1 MSEQG
6 SSQEV
11 LRYRDA
17 AARRGTLVEI
27 VNRSGFCTVADL
39 SDRLGVSRM
48 TVRRDIQQLEQ
59 DQKVRGAH
67 GGVAALLPQGGGTHI
82 QFRSLEQSDA
92 KQAVAEEAVALV
104 QGQADAT
111 VGFDAGTSAFEV
123 ARRLYP
129 QESLRVVTHSLL
141 VMNELSGRPNI
152 EVVGVGGVLHP
163 ETQAFAGPGTILALE
178 RYRLETLLL
187 TTSSINEGVMYCGN
201 AFDADTKRELM
212 RIAERIVLLADSSKL
227 RKISPFD
234 VNPVSA
240 VDLVIVDD
248 GVTEEELDSL
258 KATGV
263 ETIVAPLPPSENGD
277 AVVG

>member
-1 MSEQG
+1 MSDQG
-6 SSQEV
+6 SIQEA

-27 VNRSGFCTVADL
+27 VNRSGFCSVADL

-59 DQKVRGAH
+59 DRKVRSAH

-82 QFRSLEQSDA
+82 QFRSLEQSEA
-92 KQAVAEEAVALV
+92 KQAVAAKAVALIEDRP
-104 QGQADAT
+104 DAT

-123 ARRLYP
+123 ARRLHP
-129 QESLRVVTHSLL
+129 QRSIRVVTHSLL
-141 VMNELSGRPNI
+141 VMNELSGRPNV
-152 EVVGVGGVLHP
+152 EVIGVGGVLHP
-163 ETQAFAGPGTILALE
+163 ETQAFAGPGTVSALE

-187 TTSSINEGVMYCGN
+187 TTSSIHEEMMYCGN

-212 RIAERIVLLADSSKL
+212 RIAERIILLADSSKL
-227 RKISPFD
+227 RKVSPFD

-240 VDLVIVDD
+240 VDTVIIDSEITD
-248 GVTEEELDSL
+248 EELEAL
-258 KATGV
+258 QATGV
-263 ETIVAPLPPSENGD
+263 ETIVAPLAGGENREP
-277 AVVG
+277 